1 MPLPL
6 QINLSSKIRWTE
18 SHLRFCL
25 SRSKSD
31 TDIWLVSIL
40 APHGLWW
47 LLKTEN
53 WFEFLVFSPTSI
65 EKKRLSRSRT
75 THLKYHLIHFALAL
89 RMMFIAG
96 SSLFLKF
103 GAKML
108 LRLYFLPPNLW
119 ASKALL
125 FDLIFAATVS
135 ISLRW
140 VSNSFPMLQKE
151 NDELRRSKTNFSGV
165 NWKRAKTRSRRYE
178 RSPDYT
184 VALVSSWYQSKSLK
198 HISHDDWHYLLLSTA
213 SMLSFFVILIKLLD
227 RS

>member
-40 APHGLWW
+40 APHG
-47 LLKTEN
+47 
-53 WFEFLVFSPTSI
+53 
-65 EKKRLSRSRT
+65 
-75 THLKYHLIHFALAL
+75 LKYHLIHFALAL

-140 VSNSFPMLQKE
+140 VSNSFP
-151 NDELRRSKTNFSGV
+151 
-165 NWKRAKTRSRRYE
+165 
-178 RSPDYT
+178 DYT